1 VKKLLYY
8 GLAIASLSYLG
19 WWVHTSQ
26 RSPVQ
31 MALEIVGA
39 GSTSKSA
46 PSGTPA
52 AGGQG
57 SSGRPAA
64 ATGGPPGGGP
74 APGAGGGPA
83 GAGGP
88 SATGGG
94 PAGAGGGPPSAG
106 GGQRG
111 PTAVEAA
118 RARTMALADDVF
130 AVGTLRANESVVVKP
145 EIAGRIVKV
154 AFSDG
159 AAVRQ
164 GQLLIELDASV
175 LAAQAEQVRAE
186 LALSQATHDRT
197 ADLAKRNFVSES
209 ARDQAA
215 ANLNVQQARLRLA
228 EAQLAKTRIVAP
240 FNGVLGLRNV
250 SLGDFVR
257 EGAEL
262 VVLEDVSSM
271 KVDLRLPER
280 YFGQLRRGQRID
292 VGVDAFPEHNFI
304 AVLDAVDV
312 QVDANGRALMA
323 RGRLDNREQLLR
335 TGMFAKA
342 RIVLKDKPE
351 AVVVPEEAIIP
362 EGSASFVYRVIE
374 GKARRT
380 PVVTGIRRDGV
391 VELVSGVQAGEMVIT
406 AGQLKLQRD
415 GQDVRVLNSGPQGA
429 GRGPGGGGPGGGG
442 PGGGGPGG
450 AGGAGGPGASGP
462 GASGGP
468 ASAGG
473 PASGAAPGAA
483 GSAAAAA
490 QTSPAS
496 KGVNASR

>member
-8 GLAIASLSYLG
+8 GLAVASLSYLG

-46 PSGTPA
+46 SPDAPA
-52 AGGQG
+52 AGGPA

-64 ATGGPPGGGP
+64 ATGGPPGGGS
-74 APGAGGGPA
+74 APGAGGGPS
-83 GAGGP
+83 GA
-88 SATGGG
+88 
-94 PAGAGGGPPSAG
+94 GGPPSAG
-106 GGQRG
+106 GGPPGAGGGPRG

-118 RARTMALADDVF
+118 KARTMALADDVF

-159 AAVRQ
+159 ASVRQ

-280 YFGQLRRGQRID
+280 YLGQLRRGQRID
-292 VGVDAFPEHNFI
+292 VGVDAFPEHSFV
-304 AVLDAVDV
+304 AVLDAIDV

-342 RIVLKDKPE
+342 RIVLRDKPQ

-362 EGSASFVYRVIE
+362 EGSAAFVYRVIE

-391 VELVSGVQAGEMVIT
+391 VELVSGVQAGDMVIT

-429 GRGPGGGGPGGGG
+429 GRGPGGS
-442 PGGGGPGG
+442 
-450 AGGAGGPGASGP
+450 GGAGGPGSAGP
-462 GASGGP
+462 GPSGG
-468 ASAGG
+468 AGG
-473 PASGAAPGAA
+473 PAAAGGSAPGASLSA
-483 GSAAAAA
+483 SGPAAAAP
-490 QTSPAS
+490 QTSPPA
-496 KGVNASR
+496 KGANASR

>member
-1 VKKLLYY
+1 
-8 GLAIASLSYLG
+8 
-19 WWVHTSQ
+19 
-26 RSPVQ
+26 
-31 MALEIVGA
+31 
-39 GSTSKSA
+39 
-46 PSGTPA
+46 
-52 AGGQG
+52 
-57 SSGRPAA
+57 
-64 ATGGPPGGGP
+64 
-74 APGAGGGPA
+74 
-83 GAGGP
+83 
-88 SATGGG
+88 
-94 PAGAGGGPPSAG
+94 
-106 GGQRG
+106 
-111 PTAVEAA
+111 
-118 RARTMALADDVF
+118 MALADDVF

-159 AAVRQ
+159 ASVRQ

-262 VVLEDVSSM
+262 VILEDVSSM

-280 YFGQLRRGQRID
+280 YLGQLRRGQRID
-292 VGVDAFPEHNFI
+292 VGVDAFPEHSFV
-304 AVLDAVDV
+304 AVLDAIDV

-323 RGRLDNREQLLR
+323 RGRLDNRELLLR

-342 RIVLKDKPE
+342 RIVLKDKPQ

-362 EGSASFVYRVIE
+362 EGSAAFVYRVIE

-429 GRGPGGGGPGGGG
+429 GRGPGGPGGGPAGTGGSGGPGGS
-442 PGGGGPGG
+442 GG
-450 AGGAGGPGASGP
+450 AAGSGDAAGSGGASGP
-462 GASGGP
+462 
-468 ASAGG
+468 
-473 PASGAAPGAA
+473 
-483 GSAAAAA
+483 AAAAGQASPPA
-490 QTSPAS
+490 Q
-496 KGVNASR
+496 GVNASR